1 MAGKNFTEFKVGDL
15 VRRYSLNEPDDDIGV
30 VVETDF
36 DGINVIKVFWRK
48 DKTYTYFS
56 LYVAPERLVKIQD
69 G

>member
-15 VRRYSLNEPDDDIGV
+15 VRRYSLNAPNDDIGV

-36 DGINVIKVFWRK
+36 DGVNVIKVFWRK
-48 DKTYTYFS
+48 DKAYTYFS
-56 LYVAPERLVKIQD
+56 LYVAQERLVKIQD

>member
-30 VVETDF
+30 VVETNY
-36 DGINVIKVFWRK
+36 DGVSLIKVFWRK
-48 DKTYTYFS
+48 DNTYTYFS
-56 LYVAPERLVKIQD
+56 LYVAQERLVKIQD